1 MFEGNPINSLDQPD
15 FALFCLS
22 LVLGGGVGWIRQRF
36 LKEWKLANWVIF
48 KINRIWQRGA
58 DEVPQTEGIIVSH
71 LLGIWAVG
79 IIGYLLDNFLNGLLA
94 GLSLFTIRQLVFW
107 GLGFYSK
114 TKILSLEHSVV
125 DEVIRMWLSVA
136 VGGAA
141 LVFSILPGIDALTQV
156 TVLTAL
162 WFVVVMF
169 KWVRVLQSSRRRLN
183 DILLAFL
190 YLCALEILPF
200 MVLMNLILYPINT

>member
-1 MFEGNPINSLDQPD
+1 MFEGNPNNSLDQPD

-125 DEVIRMWLSVA
+125 DRVIRMWLSVA

-141 LVFSILPGIDALTQV
+141 LYSRFS
-156 TVLTAL
+156 
-162 WFVVVMF
+162 
-169 KWVRVLQSSRRRLN
+169 RN
-183 DILLAFL
+183 
-190 YLCALEILPF
+190 
-200 MVLMNLILYPINT
+200 

>member
-79 IIGYLLDNFLNGLLA
+79 IIGYLLDNFLNGLLV
-94 GLSLFTIRQLVFW
+94 GLSLFIIRQLVFW
-107 GLGFYSK
+107 GLGFYPK
-114 TKILSLEHSVV
+114 TKMLSLEHSVV
-125 DEVIRMWLSVA
+125 DRVIRMWLSVA

-141 LVFSILPGIDALTQV
+141 LVFSILPRIDALTQV

-200 MVLMNLILYPINT
+200 IVLMNLILYPINT